1 MRNIIFS
8 KNAQVNLDDLLQY
21 LEFKFSLRTQSE
33 FIKKLDKVIFLI
45 QSDPEIFSFSKVNKN
60 YRRCVLSKQTT
71 LYYKFDNK
79 EINVLALFRYSSKPK
94 QNQ

>member
-33 FIKKLDKVIFLI
+33 FIKK
-45 QSDPEIFSFSKVNKN
+45 
-60 YRRCVLSKQTT
+60 
-71 LYYKFDNK
+71 
-79 EINVLALFRYSSKPK
+79 
-94 QNQ
+94 